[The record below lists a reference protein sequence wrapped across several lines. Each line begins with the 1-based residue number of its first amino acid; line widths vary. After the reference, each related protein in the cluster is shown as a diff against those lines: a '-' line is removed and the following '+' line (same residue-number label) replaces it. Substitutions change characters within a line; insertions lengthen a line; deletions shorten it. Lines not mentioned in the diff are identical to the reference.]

1 MDVWFG
7 KTLKT
12 VLNIMNITKFNKM
25 PLDERTNYLWD
36 HGVCTTQRLVKNE
49 YIVCIFQLDNFF
61 VEARYST
68 NDNCV
73 DDVKPIQELNLWE
86 AYVDLELKSL
96 FSLS

>member
-1 MDVWFG
+1 
-7 KTLKT
+7 
-12 VLNIMNITKFNKM
+12 MNITKFNKM

-36 HGVCTTQRLVKNE
+36 HGVCTSQRLVKNE

>member
-7 KTLKT
+7 KTLIT

-36 HGVCTTQRLVKNE
+36 HGVCTSQRLVKNE